1 MVLQYT
7 RAISTDSL
15 CYKISFCLSIL
26 FQKFDKCFEDSH
38 AANKDETL
46 CMPLVSI
53 IKNLTHLSDGLVVL
67 LSLVRQFDAFRSCLA
82 KRQLANSFMKDL
94 GGGGRAW
101 GLTSSAFWTWNTCS
115 VYVMFD
121 VFLNYYGRC
130 AHMCLW
136 WVKRFPCNPDKG
148 CVRTYRWLV
157 QFDWLVDLGGRL
169 GCPQQHSRTFPKQCT
184 TSL

>member
-1 MVLQYT
+1 MLLPLLGSSVLSQLNMQTKHDGCMNVIDAYSPKMKYTLWPWSYGTHEQYPLIVF
-7 RAISTDSL
+7 AIK
-15 CYKISFCLSIL
+15 YHVACLPL

-94 GGGGRAW
+94 GGGGRA
-101 GLTSSAFWTWNTCS
+101 
-115 VYVMFD
+115 
-121 VFLNYYGRC
+121 
-130 AHMCLW
+130 
-136 WVKRFPCNPDKG
+136 
-148 CVRTYRWLV
+148 
-157 QFDWLVDLGGRL
+157 
-169 GCPQQHSRTFPKQCT
+169 
-184 TSL
+184 